1 MRVWR
6 ISKRRYAN
14 TAFSGEGTKLVGGR
28 WTPKGVRAV
37 YTSSSL
43 ALAALELLVHLARE
57 DMGTVF
63 VAISADIPDNLQ
75 IDAIA
80 PDQLLENWRDTP
92 APTALSTI
100 GRKWL
105 QASQTAVLSVPSAVI
120 AVERN
125 FLLNREHPD
134 FERIK
139 INQLEEFSFDSR
151 LEKQA

>member
-6 ISKRRYAN
+6 ISRRRYDAN

-28 WTPKGVRAV
+28 WTPKGVKAV

-43 ALAALELLVHLARE
+43 ALVALGLLVHLAKE

-75 IDAIA
+75 IDTIA
-80 PDQLLENWRDTP
+80 LDQLSENWRDTP
-92 APTALSTI
+92 APAALSAI

-105 QASQTAVLSVPSAVI
+105 QASQTAVLCVPSAVI

-125 FLLNREHPD
+125 FLLNPEHPD

-139 INQLEEFSFDSR
+139 INQPEEFSFDSR
-151 LEKQA
+151 LEK

>member
-43 ALAALELLVHLARE
+43 ALAALELLVHLAKE

-63 VAISADIPDNLQ
+63 AAISADIPDNLQ
-75 IDAIA
+75 IDTIA
-80 PDQLLENWRDTP
+80 LDQLSENWRDTP
-92 APTALSTI
+92 APAALSAI
-100 GRKWL
+100 GQKWL
-105 QASQTAVLSVPSAVI
+105 QASQTAVLCVPSAVI

-125 FLLNREHPD
+125 FLLNPKHPD

-139 INQLEEFSFDSR
+139 INQPEEFSFDSR
-151 LEKQA
+151 LEK

>member
-43 ALAALELLVHLARE
+43 ALAALELLVHLAKE

-63 VAISADIPDNLQ
+63 VAISADIPDKLL
-75 IDAIA
+75 IHTIA
-80 PDQLLENWRDTP
+80 VDQLSENWRDTP
-92 APTALSTI
+92 APAVLSAI
-100 GRKWL
+100 GREWL
-105 QASQTAVLSVPSAVI
+105 QASQTAVLCVPSAVI

-125 FLLNREHPD
+125 FLLNPEHSD

-139 INQLEEFSFDSR
+139 INQPEEFSFDSR
-151 LEKQA
+151 LEK